1 MYEYEISK
9 LEDAN
14 RSVNLSQKSTQ
25 IDQIV
30 KEKRQMA
37 EKLKQQLHKEKRI
50 V

>member
-1 MYEYEISK
+1 MYEYEIAK
-9 LEDAN
+9 LEDTN

-37 EKLKQQLHKEKRI
+37 ERLKQQLHKEKRI